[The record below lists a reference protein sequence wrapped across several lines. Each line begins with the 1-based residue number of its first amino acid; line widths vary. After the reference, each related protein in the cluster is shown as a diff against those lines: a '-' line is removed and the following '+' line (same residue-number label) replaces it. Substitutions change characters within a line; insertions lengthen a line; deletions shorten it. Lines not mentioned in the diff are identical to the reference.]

1 MTEFLV
7 IMACLNGKGCSE
19 TSNAYYQAHPE
30 LREMVQEQEK
40 RVKDYCGPIIVEVAG
55 PFLFIAAGGTGNF
68 KLYKNLSFEVK
79 NFNKTTLVYSV
90 GF

>member
-7 IMACLNGKGCSE
+7 IIACLNGKGCSE

-30 LREMVQEQEK
+30 LQEMVHVQEK
-40 RVKDYCGPIIVEVAG
+40 KIKDYCGPIVVETAG
-55 PFLFIAAGGTGNF
+55 PFLFIVAGGTGNI
-68 KLYKNLSFEVK
+68 KLYKNLSLEIK
-79 NFNKTTLVYSV
+79 HFNEPGLVYSV